1 MIGIVKPQGPG
12 SLRAGLLLR
21 LGMVLVLL
29 LALDGVASY
38 FTALHFANLVYDRWL
53 IDSTRALAHAVRA
66 PQGRIE
72 FDLPRVAL
80 EIFQFDEV
88 DRTYFKVS
96 SPQEGFIG
104 GDAALPDVA
113 PAEIG
118 GLGLAFATLYGHHVR
133 VVSTLVAPGRPEDPV
148 LVSVA
153 ETLRKR
159 STLTREI
166 LIGMAAPQIALL
178 AIALLLGR
186 IGVNHGLKPLTDLAA
201 QIEARGQNNL
211 SPVPQGGLPRE
222 ARVLVA
228 RINELLDRL
237 SNAMRAQKRFV
248 ADAAH
253 QLRTPL
259 AAVLLHAERAERA
272 PDASSE
278 REALGALHRSVE
290 RAARLSQQLLTL
302 ARTDPEAVSAIELKP
317 VDLTVLARRVGEEW
331 IRRALERDIDF
342 GLAVPQ
348 HPVLVEGDERLLSEV
363 LSNLIDNA
371 LRYGNRGGHVTLM
384 VEAGPQPKLSVQD
397 DGPGIPIEER
407 ARIFERFYRVQ
418 NGNGDGCGLGLS
430 IVEEIARLHHA
441 TVGVSSG
448 ANGSGS
454 RFTVVFK
461 RDGPLAR
468 SPARG
473 AARPSR
479 ARGANE
485 TSSTSSGSS

>member
-1 MIGIVKPQGPG
+1 MMLMANAPRTV

-21 LGMVLVLL
+21 LGVVLVLL

-53 IDSTRALAHAVRA
+53 IDSTRSLAQAVRA
-66 PQGRIE
+66 EHGLIQ

-88 DRTYFKVS
+88 DKTYFKVS
-96 SPQEGFIG
+96 SQSEGFLS
-104 GDAALPDVA
+104 GDPALPDVA
-113 PAEIG
+113 PTAIG
-118 GLGLAFATLYGHHVR
+118 GLRLAFDTVR
-133 VVSTLVAPGRPEDPV
+133 GKRVRLVSTLVAPGRPEDPV

-153 ETLRKR
+153 ETLNKR

-166 LIGMAAPQIALL
+166 LIAMAAPQIALL

-211 SPVPQGGLPRE
+211 SPVPQSGLPRE

-228 RINELLDRL
+228 RINELLERL

-272 PDASSE
+272 TDTLSE

-290 RAARLSQQLLTL
+290 RAARISAQLLAL
-302 ARTDPEAVSAIELKP
+302 ARTDPEAVSAIGLKP
-317 VDLTVLARRVGEEW
+317 VDLTTLTRQVGEEW
-331 IRRALERDIDF
+331 VRRALERDIDF
-342 GLAVPQ
+342 GLVVPDY
-348 HPVLVEGDERLLSEV
+348 PVTVTGDERLLSEV

-371 LRYGNRGGHVTLM
+371 LRYGNTGGHVTLM
-384 VEAGPQPKLSVQD
+384 VEAGEQPRLSVQD
-397 DGPGIPIEER
+397 DGPGIPVDER
-407 ARIFERFYRVQ
+407 ARIFERFYRLQ
-418 NGNGDGCGLGLS
+418 SENSDGCGLGLS
-430 IVEEIARLHHA
+430 IVEEIARLHNA
-441 TVGVSSG
+441 TVEVTSG
-448 ANGSGS
+448 ANDRGS
-454 RFTVVFK
+454 RFTVVF
-461 RDGPLAR
+461 RRA
-468 SPARG
+468 
-473 AARPSR
+473 SR
-479 ARGANE
+479 VRV
-485 TSSTSSGSS
+485 